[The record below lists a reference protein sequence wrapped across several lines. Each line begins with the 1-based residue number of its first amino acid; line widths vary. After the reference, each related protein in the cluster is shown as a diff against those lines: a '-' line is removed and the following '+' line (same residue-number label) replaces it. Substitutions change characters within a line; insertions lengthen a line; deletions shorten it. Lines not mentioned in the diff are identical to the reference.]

1 MSPTPVMSRGML
13 CSRISMRSATTR
25 TSGCSGRTAYM
36 KGGIGDVKCKKFL
49 EKVLNKELDPI
60 RARRIEAEK
69 DIPAIYD
76 MLKAGCE
83 KARETAGET
92 LSRVRKAMKIDY
104 FSDKELIDS
113 QSARYA
119 GAK

>member
-1 MSPTPVMSRGML
+1 
-13 CSRISMRSATTR
+13 
-25 TSGCSGRTAYM
+25 M

-83 KARETAGET
+83 KARETAGRP
-92 LSRVRKAMKIDY
+92 LPRVRKAMKIDY